1 MLEKLQKIQK
11 LVEECMEELSK
22 PGLKIKLKKQ
32 KVSTLTKT
40 APNFSLN
47 ERAFMKK
54 YGKNLS
60 GPKKFVI
67 LTAYIAK
74 GNTKKIVK
82 SEEITKKW
90 NKLLSFMGGK
100 SQKNYSTRAKENGW
114 INSPEYGN
122 YVLTEEWIEILK

>member
-1 MLEKLQKIQK
+1 MLEKLKKIQS
-11 LVEECMEELSK
+11 LLNECVEELSK
-22 PGLKIKLKKQ
+22 PELKNSPKKQ
-32 KVSTLTKT
+32 KGNQPIKIS
-40 APNFSLN
+40 PNFSLN

-54 YGKNLS
+54 YGKTLS
-60 GPKKFVI
+60 GPKKFVL

-74 GNTKKIVK
+74 GNTKKVIK

-122 YVLTEEWIEILK
+122 YILTEEWIKILK

>member
-1 MLEKLQKIQK
+1 MLQKLQKIQK
-11 LVEECMEELSK
+11 LVEECLEELSES
-22 PGLKIKLKKQ
+22 KLKK
-32 KVSTLTKT
+32 KKIKT
-40 APNFSLN
+40 SIKNTPNFLLN
-47 ERAFMKK
+47 ERAFIKR

-60 GPKKFVI
+60 GPKKFV
-67 LTAYIAK
+67 LLAAYIAK

-90 NKLLSFMGGK
+90 KKLLSFMGGK

-122 YVLTEEWIEILK
+122 YILTEQWVEILK